1 MSERFR
7 DLDEVRKHKLALRAE
22 RNRVQDGL
30 RSQLQLL
37 GEPDFRRGVIGDAF
51 GDMLQAWKP
60 LKRIAKFVG
69 GSSGVTRVAL
79 GTVLGAKAKTPMG
92 RAAVAV
98 ASMLLPALVE
108 RWNKDPGSL
117 GSKLTDELGVSW
129 ERVKEYVNE
138 RRKAHEE
145 RTRHE

>member
-7 DLDEVRKHKLALRAE
+7 DLDEVRKHKLALRTE
-22 RNRVQDGL
+22 RDRVQDGL
-30 RSQLQLL
+30 RSQLDLL
-37 GEPDFRRGVIGDAF
+37 RESSFRRGLIGDAF

-60 LKRIAKFVG
+60 LKSLTKLVG
-69 GSSGVTRVAL
+69 GSSGVTRAAL

-98 ASMLLPALVE
+98 ASMVLPALME

-117 GSKLTDELGVSW
+117 TNKLQHELGVSW

-145 RTRHE
+145 QNNA